1 MKRKI
6 ICIFVLIVMVIPYT
20 VIVAANSDNNNNNDN
35 DSIEFYSVNNQYN
48 GIDYKIDEIATVSD
62 AEVDLPSNT
71 IAVWQANIGSQN
83 LADLDKEESW
93 LINHDIISRPF
104 ELSNKICVLKNY
116 DTDDSC
122 PKTLLYSM
130 LYRSYFG
137 TIESRPLLF
146 KDNQNECSSIGIYYS
161 NNVYEL
167 YLKELLDKG
176 YVYDE
181 ELATANGTVFL
192 EDYRKLSTLTRDDA
206 SVVWDNRL
214 GCVESIT
221 PGALG
226 SANYY
231 NTTGY
236 LAEQIPSFFNDE
248 YMFTKDAILII
259 ADFVRSSEKD
269 MSELEASI
277 VSYKYGINYIRNVS
291 NDEKIAIEFLIA
303 KGILDYEHPEE
314 FLNLYGEFTYK
325 DAYKI
330 LYRVANTD
338 ARLDFSQITLTDSE
352 TFWQSNGYFADSI
365 SIQSG
370 SSLPC
375 AETITEDYWSAITQA
390 APNSIVPSDST
401 DDFTDPDTYINDI
414 LGFGHLVKANASDM
428 PIFTVVKMFN
438 TAYSYQYKGIPID
451 SLESSDKRPPEFE
464 SYVTQSVTSLMNS
477 TGTNSTVTMA
487 RVVFNI
493 EAKDY
498 ASAVLYVDN
507 NITIDNAINA
517 DDVECFTTIDDDGKE
532 ITLISAT
539 TIQSGV
545 TDLAIIEDKVLVN
558 KVTGVSAII
567 LPENGYAL
575 VGNRIVKSDTLL
587 MTDTSDEVYY
597 NLDIISCLLGNVY
610 LSRLS
615 RGNVLY
621 VCSDIQNEVQ
631 VPVYSSTGSHLRDTY
646 VANIDIVDQ
655 NTDSMVTGLE
665 NSGFFNVDNLEI
677 GTNTLTRAFPI
688 FSGSEQQTVY
698 VIVHWDYVIPDDE
711 VLAREDISD
720 FLEQTE
726 TASNNTITIQKV
738 NEIMYTRPN
747 GNTDLQK
754 WWDSNISISNSLA
767 NFMYGTNGVE
777 YVKSGYLVPSIVILR
792 PGNISDG
799 NISQLF
805 TSYGFKLDSIG
816 LKYCGSTTAWW
827 ETYYSGSTM
836 ETDYLKALAV
846 SNRGYEIINAD
857 EVADGAVYSNKFF
870 VTQAGVIYENVREND
885 NVLYSKNRLTLQ
897 TRRVSGN
904 VNVPQGT
911 IFTYKDK
918 QWVFEGTY
926 LLNSGLY
933 YCIQPAFEYT
943 RFAPSEI
950 VVDKDYGILPVYSDK
965 NTSNTHNVFN
975 DCVNNLNDMYL
986 EFFSLEDYLYTS
998 FKGSTAGGLHVSS
1011 SSDMYR
1017 ASDTT
1022 VKTVYHQVFGKHWFV
1037 NNKQLTNGN
1046 TTITLD
1052 SGKNYKN
1059 FRSDTIQAIPVFYLN
1074 TNDYYFYGTD
1084 GNYYMNAGS
1093 IVNALNTNGAY
1104 TVGISQSVR
1113 DSIIYAN
1120 TSTVPINYLI
1130 EGQIVT
1136 IADINFKRIASS
1148 NKGNPIFVSE
1158 PITDVNLIS
1167 VLRSNASDEDKLAA
1181 VKSYLFTGIQV
1192 NYNGQ
1197 DYYLSNFI
1205 KDAYVGP
1212 LYNPDNVSGAM
1223 YSSNGKRGGPLCVY
1237 LDAVNAAQDA
1247 STMTPSS
1254 VCLAIQLED
1263 GLFARPTTE
1272 KMNTYVALLYSSIMP
1287 NTAIDDIPFYTE
1299 NLSFEDSVV
1308 QTVTVENS
1316 KFLPSEWF
1324 KHAKTNFKKMM
1335 HKAFAGDVITII
1347 WMFIFYFAVYLSIM
1361 AWIMWAVLTEGYGRK
1376 LFETITLPA
1385 KPNGYVKHGFDLIKI
1400 LTFGIYNIESEPSLG
1415 RTFISSFISFF
1426 VSYAI
1431 IMWRP

>member
-6 ICIFVLIVMVIPYT
+6 ICIFVLIAIIPYT
-20 VIVAANSDNNNNNDN
+20 VIVAANNNNSD
-35 DSIEFYSVNNQYN
+35 DSVEFYSVNNQYN
-48 GIDYKIDEIATVSD
+48 GIDYKTDEIATISD
-62 AEVDLPSNT
+62 AEIDLPQNT
-71 IAVWQANIGSQN
+71 ITVWQDNIGSQN
-83 LADLDKEESW
+83 LSDLDKEESW
-93 LINHDIISRPF
+93 LISHNVISRPF
-104 ELSNKICVLKNY
+104 ELADKACVIKNY
-116 DTDDSC
+116 DANDSC

-137 TIESRPLLF
+137 PIESRPVLF
-146 KDNQNECSSIGIYYS
+146 KDNQDAYNPIGIYYS

-176 YVYDE
+176 YIHDE
-181 ELATANGTVFL
+181 ELATVNGMVFL
-192 EDYRKLSTLTRDDA
+192 EDYRKLSTLTSDDA
-206 SVVWDNRL
+206 SVIWDNRL
-214 GCVESIT
+214 GYVESVT

-231 NTTGY
+231 DTTGY
-236 LAEQIPSFFNDE
+236 LVEQTPSFFNDE
-248 YMFTKDAILII
+248 YMFTKDALLII

-291 NDEKIAIEFLIA
+291 NDERIAIEFLIA

-330 LYRVANTD
+330 LYRIANSD

-365 SIQSG
+365 RIQSG

-375 AETITEDYWSAITQA
+375 VETITEDYWNVITHA
-390 APNSIVPSDST
+390 NPNSIVPAGDSDGTS
-401 DDFTDPDTYINDI
+401 DPDTYINDI
-414 LGFGHLVKANASDM
+414 LGFGHLVKVNASDM
-428 PIFTVVKMFN
+428 PVFTVVKMFN

-464 SYVTQSVTSLMNS
+464 SYVTQSVNSLMNS

-487 RVVFNI
+487 KVVFNI

-507 NITIDNAINA
+507 NITIDNAVNS
-517 DDVECFTTIDDDGKE
+517 DDIECFTTIDDDGKE

-539 TIQSGV
+539 TIQNGV

-558 KVTGVSAII
+558 KVTGVTAII

-575 VGNRIVKSDTLL
+575 VGNRIVKSTTLL

-597 NLDIISCLLGNVY
+597 NLDIISSLLGNVY

-621 VCSDIQNEVQ
+621 VCSNIQNEVQ
-631 VPVYSSTGSHLRDTY
+631 VPVYSSTGSHLRDAYIAT
-646 VANIDIVDQ
+646 IDIVDQ
-655 NTDSMVTGLE
+655 NTDNMVTGLE
-665 NSGFFNVDNLEI
+665 NAGCFNVDNLEV
-677 GTNTLTRAFPI
+677 GTNTLTRAFPV
-688 FSGSEQQTVY
+688 FSGSGQQTVY
-698 VIVHWDYVIPDDE
+698 VIVRWNYVIPDDE
-711 VLAREDISD
+711 ILAREDISD
-720 FLEQTE
+720 FLKQTE
-726 TASNNTITIQKV
+726 TTSTNTLTIQQV
-738 NEIMYTRPN
+738 NEIMYTRPS

-754 WWDSNISISNSLA
+754 WWDSNISVSNSLA

-777 YVKSGYLVPSIVILR
+777 YVKSGYLAPSIVILR
-792 PGNISDG
+792 PSNVSDG

-836 ETDYLKALAV
+836 ESDYLKALAI

-857 EVADGAVYSNKFF
+857 EVADGTVYSNKFF
-870 VTQAGVIYENVREND
+870 VTRAGVIYENVRKND
-885 NVLYSKNRLTLQ
+885 NVLYVTNRLTLQ

-904 VNVPQGT
+904 VNIPRGT
-911 IFTYKDK
+911 IFTYDNK
-918 QWVFEGTY
+918 QWVYEGTQ
-926 LLNSGLY
+926 LLSSGLF
-933 YCIQPAFEYT
+933 YCVQPAFENT
-943 RFAPSEI
+943 KFVTSSI
-950 VVDKDYGILPVYSDK
+950 IVDKDYGVLPVYSK
-965 NTSNTHNVFN
+965 VNTSNPNSVFS
-975 DCVNNLNDMYL
+975 DCVNNMNDMYL
-986 EFFSLEDYLYTS
+986 EFFGLKDFLYTS
-998 FKGSTAGGLHVSS
+998 FKGSTADGLHVTSS
-1011 SSDMYR
+1011 LDMYR
-1017 ASDTT
+1017 ASNAT
-1022 VKTVYHQVFGKHWFV
+1022 VKTVYRQVFGNHWFV
-1037 NNKQLTNGN
+1037 DNKQLTNGN
-1046 TTITLD
+1046 VTATPDT
-1052 SGKNYKN
+1052 GKNYTL
-1059 FRSDTIQAIPVFYLN
+1059 FRGDEIQAIPVFYLN
-1074 TNDYYFYGTD
+1074 ANDYYFYGTD
-1084 GNYYMNAGS
+1084 GDYYMNAGS
-1093 IVNALNTNGAY
+1093 LVNALNMNGAY

-1120 TSTVPINYLI
+1120 TNTVPINYLI

-1197 DYYLSNFI
+1197 DYYLSSFI
-1205 KDAYVGP
+1205 KDAYIGP
-1212 LYNPDNVSGAM
+1212 QYNPDNATGVL
-1223 YSSNGKRGGPLCVY
+1223 YSSNGKKGGTLCVF

-1247 STMTPSS
+1247 STTTPSS

-1287 NTAIDDIPFYTE
+1287 NTATDNIPFYTE
-1299 NLSFEDSVV
+1299 NLSFDDSIV

-1316 KFLPSEWF
+1316 KFLLSEWF

-1335 HKAFAGDVITII
+1335 HKAFAGDIVTII

-1385 KPNGYVKHGFDLIKI
+1385 KQNGYIRHGFDLIKI

-1431 IMWRP
+1431 VMWRP